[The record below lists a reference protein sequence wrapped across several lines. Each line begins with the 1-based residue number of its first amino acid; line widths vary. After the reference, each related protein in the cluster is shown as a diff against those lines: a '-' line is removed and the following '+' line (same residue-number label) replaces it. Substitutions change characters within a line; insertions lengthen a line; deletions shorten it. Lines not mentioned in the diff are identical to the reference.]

1 MPSAFLERLAA
12 ACFTPSFE
20 VLVAQ
25 KEGLCKFFIE
35 MSWEHQEDVLCQGT
49 LNLPASEAPL
59 KCLAFRPFRPIL
71 ALSMAFCVSIFHLGL
86 KWTETDGWTVIH
98 RLVSGSSVFFS
109 RRARHLWADWDPF
122 KSLWKEIHQSC
133 QSCRKP
139 KAWLGGLAQGGLSPS
154 SQNLTDRLLKRQ
166 SPLPRNA
173 CITCFFSEKCLNWLL
188 LTPLADSYEI
198 VSSPDPLKHYFPM

>member
-1 MPSAFLERLAA
+1 MDR
-12 ACFTPSFE
+12 
-20 VLVAQ
+20 
-25 KEGLCKFFIE
+25 
-35 MSWEHQEDVLCQGT
+35 
-49 LNLPASEAPL
+49 N
-59 KCLAFRPFRPIL
+59 
-71 ALSMAFCVSIFHLGL
+71 
-86 KWTETDGWTVIH
+86 GWLDRDSQIGV
-98 RLVSGSSVFFS
+98 RKQRFFS

-122 KSLWKEIHQSC
+122 KSLWKEIH

-173 CITCFFSEKCLNWLL
+173 CITCFFAEKCLNWLL